1 MPTDKNIEL
10 TISDGHESAP
20 PKAAKKILDV
30 AYDLF
35 YRRGI
40 RAIGVDEI
48 VKRAG
53 VTKPSLY
60 RSFPSKDELAASYLR
75 QYDLEYWE
83 RFDEAVAAHP
93 GDPRAQI
100 KAFLTRIG
108 KRTQVADYRG
118 CGMTNAA
125 VESRPQPSG
134 PRGQRGQQAGT
145 APPAA
150 RHGGCDGR
158 ARP

>member
-1 MPTDKNIEL
+1 MPTDKNIDL
-10 TISDGHESAP
+10 TISDGRASAP

-48 VKRAG
+48 VRQAG

-75 QYDLEYWE
+75 QYEQEFWA
-83 RFDEAVAAHP
+83 RFDQSVAAHP
-93 GDPRAQI
+93 GDARAQI
-100 KAFLTRIG
+100 VDFL
-108 KRTQVADYRG
+108 
-118 CGMTNAA
+118 
-125 VESRPQPSG
+125 
-134 PRGQRGQQAGT
+134 AGV
-145 APPAA
+145 
-150 RHGGCDGR
+150 GNR
-158 ARP
+158 A